1 MDFPLQAGRAYY
13 LHLIQ
18 GELALAGLTLQP
30 GDGLK
35 IAAMDQLQGLATKG
49 PVLALWFDLPG

>member
-1 MDFPLQAGRAYY
+1 

-49 PVLALWFDLPG
+49 PLQALWFDLPA